1 MRRRLRD
8 FGVNSLFDTCGLA
21 INFSGHCYSEFIG
34 KLSKAVSSIEGKV
47 AVSAPFAISVFK
59 PFEPIV
65 VKLDQVLMPKEKE
78 NFQRIVQSLT
88 AESYVHVV
96 CCSDCA

>member
-1 MRRRLRD
+1 LWL
-8 FGVNSLFDTCGLA
+8 GYYLYV
-21 INFSGHCYSEFIG
+21 HCYPIFIS
-34 KLSKAVSSIEGKV
+34 KLSKAASGIEGKV
-47 AVSAPFAISVFK
+47 PVSAPYTISVFK

-65 VKLDQVLMPKEKE
+65 VKLDLVFMPKEKE
-78 NFQRIVQSLT
+78 NFQRIAQSLT